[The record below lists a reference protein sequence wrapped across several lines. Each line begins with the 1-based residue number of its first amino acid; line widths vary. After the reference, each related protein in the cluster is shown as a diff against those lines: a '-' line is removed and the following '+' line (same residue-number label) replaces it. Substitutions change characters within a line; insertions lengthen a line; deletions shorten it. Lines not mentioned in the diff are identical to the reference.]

1 MNDPIKR
8 PSHYIR
14 DGLECIDVIKAIVQ
28 DLDPFEAY
36 CIGNVIK
43 YSWRWKQKNGV
54 EDLRKAKQ
62 YLGFLEWYLEGN
74 SAKRRQI

>member
-1 MNDPIKR
+1 MEHDPVHH

-14 DGLECIDVIKAIVQ
+14 GGLECIDAIKAAVEG
-28 DLDPFEAY
+28 LNGFEGY

-43 YSWRWKQKNGV
+43 YVWRWKQKNGV

-62 YLGFLEWYLEGN
+62 YIEFLDGKVNRNE
-74 SAKRRQI
+74 